1 MRLGKFWDGAFDRLL
16 PPSIRTKSRQYW
28 SPLCVA
34 RRAALRFSEL
44 RARRVLDVGSGP
56 GKFCIA
62 AAFAHSALEFHGVEH
77 RVELVGTSRDLAA
90 RLGLRNVQFWA
101 GDALSVPWARF
112 DGFYF
117 YNPFAENMLP
127 AEEAFDALVELSV
140 HRLAADLLGVVE
152 ALSSLRTGSIVVT
165 YCGLGGPIPSSFDLI
180 SEELVS
186 SGCLRTWIKRRSYE
200 GDWYHLDRQDDVA
213 RATRG
218 YVDRRLRHPA
228 RSPGRNV

>member
-1 MRLGKFWDGAFDRLL
+1 LGALGIYVTLMLHLVPGAAAERLGVLEEL
-16 PPSIRTKSRQYW
+16 PPEIGIWKVDDSAPDCQALVAQGIYREVRMFHQLRVGWSGGERLVRQTRY
-28 SPLCVA
+28 
-34 RRAALRFSEL
+34 
-44 RARRVLDVGSGP
+44 
-56 GKFCIA
+56 
-62 AAFAHSALEFHGVEH
+62 
-77 RVELVGTSRDLAA
+77 RDI
-90 RLGLRNVQFWA
+90 
-101 GDALSVPWARF
+101 
-112 DGFYF
+112 
-117 YNPFAENMLP
+117 
-127 AEEAFDALVELSV
+127 ALVELSV